1 MSKQRV
7 NSLLHPDFDSFA
19 YNLAHED
26 TDRTLTPEKKLLLA
40 VIVQAVDDATN
51 PNAKPRDRKS
61 ARDIIFSSKPT
72 ELKGMCSILGI
83 EYDYFRRAVQRMM
96 DEGRTI
102 NRKII
107 YD

>member
-19 YNLAHED
+19 YNLAFED
-26 TDRTLTPEKKLLLA
+26 TDLSLSPEKKLLLA

-51 PNAKPRDRKS
+51 PNAKPRDKKA
-61 ARDIIFSSKPT
+61 ARDVIFSSHPT
-72 ELKGMCSILGI
+72 ELKGMCNILGI
-83 EYDYFRRAVQRMM
+83 DYDYFRRAVTRMI
-96 DEGRTI
+96 ETGRTI

>member
-26 TDRTLTPEKKLLLA
+26 TDKALSPEKKLLLA

-51 PNAKPRDRKS
+51 PNAKPRDRKA
-61 ARDIIFSSKPT
+61 ARDVIFSPHPT

-83 EYDYFRRAVQRMM
+83 DYDYFRRAVRRMM

>member
-51 PNAKPRDRKS
+51 PN
-61 ARDIIFSSKPT
+61 
-72 ELKGMCSILGI
+72 GI
-83 EYDYFRRAVQRMM
+83 DYDHFRRAVQRMM

>member
-19 YNLAHED
+19 YNLAFEH
-26 TDRTLTPEKKLLLA
+26 TDSTLSPEKKLLLA

-51 PNAKPRDRKS
+51 PNAKPRDRKA
-61 ARDIIFSSKPT
+61 AREVIFSPRPT
-72 ELKGMCSILGI
+72 ELKGMCAILGI
-83 EYDYFRRAVQRMM
+83 DHDYFRKAVQRMI
-96 DEGRTI
+96 DTGRTI